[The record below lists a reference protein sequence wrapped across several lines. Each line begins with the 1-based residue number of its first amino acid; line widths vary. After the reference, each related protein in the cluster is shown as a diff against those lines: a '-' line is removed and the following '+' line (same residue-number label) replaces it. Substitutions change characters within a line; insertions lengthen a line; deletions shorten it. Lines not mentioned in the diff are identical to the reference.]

1 MKSPEGVRQARN
13 RRVTLTHGARERGSG
28 PPGWIEGRCGR
39 GDGGTRGPTGA
50 SGCPPRPGE
59 GIDGSR
65 ARGYPRLSAA
75 QIGRPAP
82 TAFPWGEQRGSRG
95 VHPVWWWGEY
105 DGGFV
110 RGCYTFQGLAGG
122 VAAVN
127 YAGCQ
132 TYISEFECMNFGMLV
147 SSCPQI
153 KFRLSLFHLSFPT
166 GRSLKKCIM

>member
-1 MKSPEGVRQARN
+1 MERENAGAAR
-13 RRVTLTHGARERGSG
+13 RA
-28 PPGWIEGRCGR
+28 
-39 GDGGTRGPTGA
+39 
-50 SGCPPRPGE
+50 
-59 GIDGSR
+59 GSR
-65 ARGYPRLSAA
+65 AAA
-75 QIGRPAP
+75 GAGTAEQGGRPVHRDARH
-82 TAFPWGEQRGSRG
+82 ALARGSTGAARGATLAFLRRKSAGLRRQPSRGGNNGVPGG

-122 VAAVN
+122 VATVN

-132 TYISEFECMNFGMLV
+132 TYISEFECINLGMLV